1 MPHQPKGGWQRRQF
15 LKAGGAVGT
24 TTLFGGYV
32 GGNHAT
38 ESIANVQSDGTDLV
52 YTTIVAPS
60 SLDPMKSGDELE
72 GILSHTLYDPLA
84 YYSNSFP
91 PEVEPWL
98 ARDWEISD
106 DGQTYT
112 FALQEDATFHNGDPI
127 TAEDV
132 VFSVERMMRM
142 KQGPSW
148 MWDGVL
154 TPDSASAVDE
164 TTVELSLEQVYAPF
178 EATLP
183 WLFVVNE
190 NEVTANEQAG
200 DFGDHGDY
208 GSQWLEQNDA
218 GSGAYSLQTH
228 DTGQRIVMEQHPD
241 WWGEWP
247 DGTTFETVTAE
258 LQMEVSTIVGKMEN
272 READMTDGWLSVD
285 TYQQLDEHEDISVSS
300 EVTFAPFYVF
310 MNTQVEPLDDIDV
323 RKALAYGLDYETAL
337 NDVFVGAERMVG
349 PLPAAME
356 YSTDD
361 LPSYEQDLDRA
372 QEHLEQSS
380 YDPNEIDVTYT
391 YVSGLT
397 TEENLGL
404 LMQSN
409 YNELGIDFQVEKAPW
424 TKIVSQSTN
433 VETSPEM
440 FPLWSLI
447 QYADPDAL
455 LYGMWH
461 SSNIDT
467 YNNGSKYENSE
478 IDQLLEQARTT
489 LDEETR
495 AEAYTEI
502 QRTLAEEMP
511 ALFVCNDVSRWAI
524 NERVQGF
531 TNNGINGYTHQFQR
545 YIEAE

>member
-60 SLDPMKSGDELE
+60 SLDPMKSSDELE

-380 YDPNEIDVTYT
+380 YDPNEVDVTYT